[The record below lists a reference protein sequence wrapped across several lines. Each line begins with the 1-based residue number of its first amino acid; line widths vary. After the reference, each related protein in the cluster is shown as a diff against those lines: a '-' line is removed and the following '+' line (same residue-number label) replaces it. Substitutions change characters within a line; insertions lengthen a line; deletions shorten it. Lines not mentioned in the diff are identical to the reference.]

1 MMNIR
6 ARVSR
11 PERRVDA
18 VRVRA
23 RRALLFVVLTG
34 IAPVQAQKIGS
45 FSAGTSADAMTGKTT
60 VYIETESTSEPETE
74 TEYRPRLVVV
84 CSEDGKLRAMYSYG
98 KNLSGP
104 RKVVMRYDDD
114 KPYTTQDDSVY
125 YDPKQD
131 NNAARSVSL
140 PI

>member
-1 MMNIR
+1 MNIR

-45 FSAGTSADAMTGKTT
+45 FSAGTSTDAMTGKTT

-74 TEYRPRLVVV
+74 TEYRPRLRVGTACLLIRTGRRAAFLVIRIGR
-84 CSEDGKLRAMYSYG
+84 ETLRAAL
-98 KNLSGP
+98 LSCFG
-104 RKVVMRYDDD
+104 
-114 KPYTTQDDSVY
+114 S
-125 YDPKQD
+125 
-131 NNAARSVSL
+131 
-140 PI
+140 